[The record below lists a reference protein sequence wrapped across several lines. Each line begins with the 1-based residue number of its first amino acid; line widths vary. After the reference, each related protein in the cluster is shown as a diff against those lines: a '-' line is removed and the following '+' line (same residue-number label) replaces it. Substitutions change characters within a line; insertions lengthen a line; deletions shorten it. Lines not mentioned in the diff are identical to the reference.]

1 MNNEPLVSII
11 TVVYN
16 NSEHVADAINS
27 VLSQDYP
34 NIEYIVV
41 DGGST
46 DGTIEVVKKNIN
58 SKNIFLSEKDCGI
71 YDALNKG
78 IKLSSGEIIGI
89 LHSDDLFCDN
99 SVITSSINRMLKK
112 NAEICFSNL
121 IIVNRNNEKIMRYYK
136 SSFYNKWLFRIGWM
150 PPHPTC
156 FINKTLFDRYGYYSL
171 DYKIASD
178 FDLLLR
184 FLFVHESSWTYLDRL
199 TVKMYH
205 GGLSNAGIRSKKT
218 LVNEFSLS
226 LKKNNVRSI
235 KILQLLRYIIRLTEL
250 IMVPSKRERRFY
262 E

>member
-11 TVVYN
+11 TAVYN
-16 NSEHVADAINS
+16 NVEHVGDAINS

-99 SVITSSINRMLKK
+99 SVVTSSINRMLKK
-112 NAEICFSNL
+112 NAESA
-121 IIVNRNNEKIMRYYK
+121 
-136 SSFYNKWLFRIGWM
+136 SFKRSAIKL
-150 PPHPTC
+150 
-156 FINKTLFDRYGYYSL
+156 K
-171 DYKIASD
+171 
-178 FDLLLR
+178 
-184 FLFVHESSWTYLDRL
+184 
-199 TVKMYH
+199 H
-205 GGLSNAGIRSKKT
+205 GNG
-218 LVNEFSLS
+218 E
-226 LKKNNVRSI
+226 
-235 KILQLLRYIIRLTEL
+235 ILQI
-250 IMVPSKRERRFY
+250 KRKFMNCS
-262 E
+262 